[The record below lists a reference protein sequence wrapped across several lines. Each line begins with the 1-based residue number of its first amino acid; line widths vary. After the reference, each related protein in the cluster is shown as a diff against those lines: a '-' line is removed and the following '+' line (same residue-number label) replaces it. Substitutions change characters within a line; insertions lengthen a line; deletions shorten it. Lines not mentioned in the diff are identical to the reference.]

1 LERRIIADMTVA
13 VEVEALHTAVGPV
26 ANEDLQVQA
35 LSSEKKAWC
44 IVDKDG
50 DDIVYRS
57 LKPLPPLAH
66 SNLASF
72 ILQDACIKYETRT
85 AMVNGAT
92 GVEYTYGE
100 VSTRP

>member
-1 LERRIIADMTVA
+1 MERRIIASMAVT
-13 VEVEALHTAVGPV
+13 VEVEALHAAVEPV
-26 ANEDLQVQA
+26 VNEDLQVQT

-44 IVDKDG
+44 ILDKDG
-50 DDIVYRS
+50 DEIVYRS
-57 LKPLPPLAH
+57 LKPLPPLTH